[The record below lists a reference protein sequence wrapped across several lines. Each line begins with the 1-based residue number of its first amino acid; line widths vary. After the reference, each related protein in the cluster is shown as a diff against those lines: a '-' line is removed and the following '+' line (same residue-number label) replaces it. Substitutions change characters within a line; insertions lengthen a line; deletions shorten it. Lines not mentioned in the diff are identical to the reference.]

1 MRNDHQTAD
10 HIFSIVANKLKQQKY
25 NFAVFQI
32 GGELHSLW
40 TTAFRDL
47 LDVERE
53 SILQEM
59 QTFRSYS
66 VSMDSS
72 SKPPYFN
79 ILSADP
85 AQTVLFDLRPKQ
97 LMNQM
102 VGNVRRVGC
111 KDVIT
116 ICKRTLLIIITT
128 GNSVIVDITLMT
140 ACHSIILCV
149 VLYCNW

>member
-1 MRNDHQTAD
+1 MLNDHQTAD
-10 HIFSIVANKLKQQKY
+10 HIFSIVANKLEHQKY
-25 NFAVFQI
+25 NFAIFQI

-40 TTAFRDL
+40 TTPFRDL

-66 VSMDSS
+66 VSRDSS
-72 SKPPYFN
+72 SKPSCFN
-79 ILSADP
+79 ILFADP

-102 VGNVRRVGC
+102 VGNVRRVGWDKLQGC
-111 KDVIT
+111 YYYLLKDFS
-116 ICKRTLLIIITT
+116 
-128 GNSVIVDITLMT
+128 N
-140 ACHSIILCV
+140 
-149 VLYCNW
+149 YYYYW